1 MHEIAILTSLILVV
15 FARVQNMEASA
26 CSVILVQIGTHCA
39 LWWYVSFLLFWLVDV
54 LDSVRLDR
62 GGKVQL
68 KAVVCGYRVGFSGET
83 IHFGTS
89 GCRCIGRSKDM

>member
-1 MHEIAILTSLILVV
+1 MRELLLQLFFLAARIPYIEMSLCSLAIL
-15 FARVQNMEASA
+15 
-26 CSVILVQIGTHCA
+26 QIGTHVA
-39 LWWYVSFLLFWLVDV
+39 LWWCVSFLLFWLVDV